1 MSPPQARLDGAESA
15 RRLFEPLLADRPV
28 ERLLVAYLADEN
40 RLSRLDTFDEADDRQ
55 IGLPLRHI
63 VAQSLHLRVRAVV
76 LAHNHP
82 SGDPRPTRADLD
94 ATRVLASTLKPLGIR
109 VRDHL
114 IYGGGA
120 WASLRLMGLL

>member
-1 MSPPQARLDGAESA
+1 MSPTQARLDGAESA
-15 RRLFEPLLADRPV
+15 RRLFEPLLADRSV

-82 SGDPRPTRADLD
+82 SCDPRPTRADLD

-114 IYGGGA
+114 IYGGGG